1 MSKFHLLL
9 LDSSVVVKWFRS
21 ESTYDKALAIQQAF
35 LSGDLD
41 LGISELTL
49 YEVANALRYSG
60 DYTADEIRE
69 SLNSIL
75 DLEITVY
82 PFSFDALAS
91 GVQRSFDTNISIYDA
106 YLVEL
111 AKALRSTLVTADN
124 KLLARLSAD
133 DHVVSLS
140 AWN

>member
-91 GVQRSFDTNISIYDA
+91 GFKEA
-106 YLVEL
+106 
-111 AKALRSTLVTADN
+111 STRT
-124 KLLARLSAD
+124 SA
-133 DHVVSLS
+133 SMMLT
-140 AWN
+140 W